1 MGYAFAA
8 VVAAA
13 LNVAYQV
20 GAPTPLSDPCR
31 APSLRPNREA
41 PRLTGPEE
49 ITSRVRFVQQPDSP
63 VSVTAIDF
71 SNELFA
77 PEMRDEP
84 AQLAAAIAALK
95 KSEHSQE

>member
-63 VSVTAIDF
+63 
-71 SNELFA
+71 
-77 PEMRDEP
+77 
-84 AQLAAAIAALK
+84 AALK

>member
-71 SNELFA
+71 SKAVLMASAGSFDWQGYTSL
-77 PEMRDEP
+77 R
-84 AQLAAAIAALK
+84 LRTLVIAR
-95 KSEHSQE
+95 